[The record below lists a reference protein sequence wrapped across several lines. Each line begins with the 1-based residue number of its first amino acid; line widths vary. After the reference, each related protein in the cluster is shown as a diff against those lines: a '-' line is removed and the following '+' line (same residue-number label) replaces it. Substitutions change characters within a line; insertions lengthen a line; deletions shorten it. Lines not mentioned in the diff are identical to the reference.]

1 MASKRATS
9 PSAILSSTPQC
20 TYKYDVFLNF
30 RGEDTRNTFTS
41 HLYSALKQSGFS
53 TFMDDEKLER
63 GECIALDLLRAIE
76 ESRFSIVVL
85 SKNYASSTWCLDELV
100 KIIECKKHT
109 ELRVSPVFL
118 LCGSI

>member
-1 MASKRATS
+1 
-9 PSAILSSTPQC
+9 
-20 TYKYDVFLNF
+20 
-30 RGEDTRNTFTS
+30 
-41 HLYSALKQSGFS
+41 
-53 TFMDDEKLER
+53 MDDEKLER

-109 ELRVSPVFL
+109 ELRVSPVFYYVDPFDVWKQTGMFGQTFADHEIQGEHRESADMESCYERSGQSL
-118 LCGSI
+118 RMGFTKQVI